1 MQYSIEES
9 ALIGGLIAEYFSR
22 TSVSETLRMAYRR
35 VHQHLLDGRLTQED
49 LKRIQAALDFLLP
62 VFPAER
68 EAQKTFRAA
77 ILKTKAMLKNIR
89 PEIALPLICSDLKYK
104 SIVAEYTAEK

>member
-22 TSVSETLRMAYRR
+22 ASVSVALRMAYRR
-35 VHQHLLDGRLTQED
+35 AHQHLLDGRLTQDD

-62 VFPAER
+62 VGNSEN
-68 EAQKTFRAA
+68 KG
-77 ILKTKAMLKNIR
+77 
-89 PEIALPLICSDLKYK
+89 Y
-104 SIVAEYTAEK
+104 AEK

>member
-22 TSVSETLRMAYRR
+22 ASVSVALRMAYRR
-35 VHQHLLDGRLTQED
+35 AHQHLLDGRLTQDD
-49 LKRIQAALDFLLP
+49 LKRIQASLDFLLP

-77 ILKTKAMLKNIR
+77 ILKTKAMLKNK
-89 PEIALPLICSDLKYK
+89 A
-104 SIVAEYTAEK
+104 

>member
-1 MQYSIEES
+1 MSELACPSTICYDMQVRERRAAGMQYSIEES

-35 VHQHLLDGRLTQED
+35 VHQHLLDGRLTQDD

-77 ILKTKAMLKNIR
+77 ILKTKAMLKSR
-89 PEIALPLICSDLKYK
+89 A
-104 SIVAEYTAEK
+104 